1 MKRYFSSF
9 PGFLF
14 SAAFVVFSFVVD
26 LATEAFAY
34 MGIGNHRTDTADT
47 ADTEHVDR
55 MSQTGNGVW
64 AFVTNLFKVEGRTY
78 TWQAGTIA

>member
-1 MKRYFSSF
+1 MKLYSLQTIFSVII
-9 PGFLF
+9 GFAV
-14 SAAFVVFSFVVD
+14 SAIFMIVDIFKEVFSFEAVLPVNRTNT
-26 LATEAFAY
+26 ANTE
-34 MGIGNHRTDTADT
+34 RS
-47 ADTEHVDR
+47 DR